1 MKRTRKRAQGGFV
14 GLPSR
19 RRTFAGHRHAEE
31 RASIY
36 SRELTYLHTVTLYAM
51 R

>member
-1 MKRTRKRAQGGFV
+1 MKWTRKRAQGGFA

-31 RASIY
+31 RASTY
-36 SRELTYLHTVTLYAM
+36 SKELTYLHTVALWAM

>member
-14 GLPSR
+14 GPSSP
-19 RRTFAGHRHAEE
+19 RRTFAGDRHAEE

-36 SRELTYLHTVTLYAM
+36 SKELTYLHTVTLYAM